1 MKLRLLI
8 VLACTSL
15 AVCAC
20 VAGPYGGGP
29 GGYYRGDVDRQDYG
43 RRVWQDDEGRH
54 DYGRS
59 VWRE

>member
-15 AVCAC
+15 VVSAC
-20 VAGPYGGGP
+20 MVAPYGGGP
-29 GGYYRGDVDRQDYG
+29 GGYYRGDEGQHEYG
-43 RRVWQDDEGRH
+43 RRVWQEEGRH

>member
-8 VLACTSL
+8 VLACASL
-15 AVCAC
+15 AVSAC
-20 VAGPYGGGP
+20 MVAPYGGGP
-29 GGYYRGDVDRQDYG
+29 GGYYRGEVGRQDYA
-43 RRVWQDDEGRH
+43 RRVWQEDEGRH